1 VLFRQTTREQLQ
13 ADETRSQ
20 AWAAQNQDM
29 QRQRGSFRDA
39 PVNSDLVNDMAADNV
54 AQMAY
59 YEKELEL
66 EQAELERLL
75 TAMTQDLEAYFQ
87 DETAE
92 LERQT
97 AVDLKITRQWQDEE
111 NRQDDMPA
119 LVTREYRAYAAEQD
133 AKIKEEEDN
142 YAVAEQLTYVQRD
155 GEARRQIVEDR
166 QFAEALEA
174 SLKQSSQ
181 SKRLQRKSI
190 RRSIS
195 NPSKIDEGV
204 AFDLAEELVGNSSP
218 PAVDL
223 DLGADRVRYLKY
235 RKRKSEDE
243 DAT

>member
-20 AWAAQNQDM
+20 AWAAQNQNM

-111 NRQDDMPA
+111 NHMPA

-142 YAVAEQLTYVQRD
+142 YAVAEQLTYVKRD
-155 GEARRQIVEDR
+155 GEARRQVEEDR

-174 SLKQSSQ
+174 SLEQSSQ
-181 SKRLQRKSI
+181 SKRLHRKSI